1 MTGLVDSI
9 LGIIGTIIYP
19 LFGVIYSVIDL
30 VERIFRAF
38 AGTETVYVSGDQ
50 VTSGN
55 TGADTDTG
63 IVYYLLRS
71 DLVRNMFLAMLYL
84 AIILLVV
91 FTIMAVL
98 KNMYQPQP
106 KKWQDIIASA
116 IKGLG
121 LFIIVPACS
130 LLAVWVGNILLVAID
145 GATSG
150 SNSSAT
156 MSGRL
161 FIAASYTSN
170 YIRSDAE
177 GIDQQKYN
185 EVAALCDRCGIEIR
199 AFQPTDGGLDTD
211 YEYYASLVDDCFASE
226 AMSAARCNWGDV
238 NAHYAII
245 HINFLTLAAG
255 GIFMLYVLGSIS
267 FGMVKRLFMLVILFI
282 ISPVVCSMYPIDEG
296 SAYKSWFGEFKKNLL
311 SAYGAVAGM
320 NLFLTI
326 MPIVDQIQLGGANG
340 DWVGLLQLI
349 LVIAGLFVVK
359 DVISFISGLAGG
371 DNSYSGGNSLFV
383 SVRGKAKSGLGK
395 IGSGATKLRHGGSM
409 AYQASK
415 AAKASGGSG
424 TAAFFRQA
432 GSSVLSSLNSGL
444 SKTTGLDFSGIV
456 KGGAS
461 KDEISKIKDR
471 EAFNKMAQVQR
482 AWDKGD
488 TSRFSLGA
496 NGEILERRRKVDGP
510 GYENVQILSDLK
522 GESITGEDGTT
533 RYRINDSEMLKA
545 SDKLGY
551 GAGAKSS
558 VAKKYNQKSYEDLTS
573 AIEHDTGL
581 AKEIDRTGKERADA
595 STKFNNMLNQATLEV
610 DGLDVR
616 SMSTDEFNTLQS
628 RMKNNQKWS
637 GDDISYES
645 FYSKISEAAKK
656 NFGVDSLS
664 YDQMMTL
671 QKQARTVVE
680 GRQAENQAVENFQA
694 AKLELQNADKAFNDA
709 RIKAQDDQKLGTF
722 KFDKSDIQA
731 QADAT
736 AKAIKENDNVAVN
749 ELSNQTKAM
758 KDLENS
764 IKNDV
769 VKAIEKEVGNPLK
782 RLAKTMEDS
791 KKSNEGKK

>member
-1 MTGLVDSI
+1 MTGLVDGI

-30 VERIFRAF
+30 VERIFQAF

-50 VTSGN
+50 VTSDN
-55 TGADTDTG
+55 TGADADTG
-63 IVYYLLRS
+63 IVYYLLQS
-71 DLVRNMFLAMLYL
+71 DLVRNMFFAMLYL

-91 FTIMAVL
+91 FTILAVL

-170 YIRSDAE
+170 YIRSDAK
-177 GIDQQKYN
+177 GIDLQKHN
-185 EVAALCDRCGIEIR
+185 QVAALCARCGIEIR

-255 GIFMLYVLGSIS
+255 GIFMLFVLGSIS

-282 ISPVVCSMYPIDEG
+282 ISPIVCSMYPIDEG
-296 SAYKSWFGEFKKNLL
+296 NAYKTWFGEFKKNLL

-326 MPIVDQIQLGGANG
+326 MPIVDQIQLGTYGGNG

-383 SVRGKAKSGLGK
+383 SVRGKAKSGLGV
-395 IGSGATKLRHGGSM
+395 IGSGAKKLRHGGSM

-415 AAKASGGSG
+415 AAKAAGGSG
-424 TAAFFRQA
+424 KAAFFKQA

-444 SKTTGLDFSGIV
+444 SKTTGLDFSGIL
-456 KGGAS
+456 KGGAT
-461 KDEISKIKDR
+461 KDEKDR
-471 EAFNKMAQVQR
+471 LKDLAEFNRQTQIRTGRLQTDENNNVIGHKSKRATEYRAYRRSPIDKDGNARYGKKMD
-482 AWDKGD
+482 DK
-488 TSRFSLGA
+488 
-496 NGEILERRRKVDGP
+496 EYLE
-510 GYENVQILSDLK
+510 L
-522 GESITGEDGTT
+522 
-533 RYRINDSEMLKA
+533 A
-545 SDKLGY
+545 DKLGLTD
-551 GAGAKSS
+551 GAKKD
-558 VAKKYNQKSYEDLTS
+558 VAKAHGRKSYDDYLS
-573 AIEHDTGL
+573 NIDNDRGL
-581 AKEIDRTGKERADA
+581 AKAIDSGQDRYNRAADERNTLVGQLNNGMKLNINGADVNITGKLLQELRNRALNNRKYADDETSEQAIYQKKIDNLSKQGYPISSDTEKQMRVAARAEAARNSAFNNTIDR
-595 STKFNNMLNQATLEV
+595 FQANKLEV
-610 DGLDVR
+610 
-616 SMSTDEFNTLQS
+616 
-628 RMKNNQKWS
+628 
-637 GDDISYES
+637 
-645 FYSKISEAAKK
+645 
-656 NFGVDSLS
+656 
-664 YDQMMTL
+664 
-671 QKQARTVVE
+671 
-680 GRQAENQAVENFQA
+680 
-694 AKLELQNADKAFNDA
+694 QNANDA
-709 RIKAQDDQKLGTF
+709 LREAKENALENQKLGTF
-722 KFDKSDIQA
+722 TFSKDSIKELADQNAQALAQNNAVQKSDIA
-731 QADAT
+731 
-736 AKAIKENDNVAVN
+736 
-749 ELSNQTKAM
+749 SQTQVL
-758 KDLENS
+758 KDLKDS
-764 IKNDV
+764 IKGEL
-769 VKAIEKEVGNPLK
+769 VKTLQSE
-782 RLAKTMEDS
+782 S
-791 KKSNEGKK
+791 KKLIKAVESTKNKGDKK

>member
-1 MTGLVDSI
+1 MTGLVDGI

-170 YIRSDAE
+170 YIRSDAK
-177 GIDQQKYN
+177 GIDLQKHN
-185 EVAALCDRCGIEIR
+185 QVAALCDRCGIEIR

-226 AMSAARCNWGDV
+226 AMSAARCNWVDV

-255 GIFMLYVLGSIS
+255 GIFMLFVLGSIS

-296 SAYKSWFGEFKKNLL
+296 NAYKSWFGEFKKNLL

-326 MPIVDQIQLGGANG
+326 MPIVDQIQLGASGGNG

-424 TAAFFRQA
+424 TAAFFKQT

-461 KDEISKIKDR
+461 KDEIDSMKKTESFRAATRGFDPNEKDNITR
-471 EAFNKMAQVQR
+471 NKA
-482 AWDKGD
+482 
-488 TSRFSLGA
+488 L
-496 NGEILERRRKVDGP
+496 
-510 GYENVQILSDLK
+510 ENVLKSAKDLGVDDKVIDNFFK
-522 GESITGEDGTT
+522 G
-533 RYRINDSEMLKA
+533 
-545 SDKLGY
+545 
-551 GAGAKSS
+551 
-558 VAKKYNQKSYEDLTS
+558 VAKKNETYNKSDEGKANPRETDPKKIREQYETMLTS
-573 AIEHDTGL
+573 DAKQGALARASASRDEFMNIMNTSPAAIIDGMDWGDRDKKRKELGFDIMTASADL
-581 AKEIDRTGKERADA
+581 KLTPKEISDMILKGV
-595 STKFNNMLNQATLEV
+595 KFSNVSFE
-610 DGLDVR
+610 DV
-616 SMSTDEFNTLQS
+616 
-628 RMKNNQKWS
+628 K
-637 GDDISYES
+637 
-645 FYSKISEAAKK
+645 
-656 NFGVDSLS
+656 
-664 YDQMMTL
+664 
-671 QKQARTVVE
+671 
-680 GRQAENQAVENFQA
+680 
-694 AKLELQNADKAFNDA
+694 
-709 RIKAQDDQKLGTF
+709 
-722 KFDKSDIQA
+722 
-731 QADAT
+731 
-736 AKAIKENDNVAVN
+736 KENPK
-749 ELSNQTKAM
+749 LSNEDIM
-758 KDLENS
+758 
-764 IKNDV
+764 DV
-769 VKAIEKEVGNPLK
+769 VKARNNVNSMVDEANARNAAVTQAGNEVADAVKSAFANAGLAGDKAVSADEIKNAVSQAVSSNATSSKSSIDALLAEVK
-782 RLAKTMEDS
+782 KVEDAIKNDLAKSVKEGAKDTIKEI
-791 KKSNEGKK
+791 KKSKEPPKGDKK

>member
-63 IVYYLLRS
+63 IVYYLLQS
-71 DLVRNMFLAMLYL
+71 DLVRNMFFAMLYL

-145 GATSG
+145 DATSG

-170 YIRSDAE
+170 YIRSDAK
-177 GIDQQKYN
+177 GIDLQKHN
-185 EVAALCDRCGIEIR
+185 QVAALCDRCGIEIR

-238 NAHYAII
+238 NAHYAIV

-282 ISPVVCSMYPIDEG
+282 ISPIVCSMYPIDEG
-296 SAYKSWFGEFKKNLL
+296 NAYKTWFGEFKKNLL

-326 MPIVDQIQLGGANG
+326 MPIVDQIQLGTYGGNG

-371 DNSYSGGNSLFV
+371 DNSYSGGNTLFA
-383 SVRGKAKSGLGK
+383 SVRGKVKSGLGK
-395 IGSGATKLRHGGSM
+395 FSSGAKKLRHGGSM

-415 AAKASGGSG
+415 AAKAAGGSG

-432 GSSVLSSLNSGL
+432 GASVLSSLNSGL
-444 SKTTGLDFSGIV
+444 SKTTGLDFSGIL
-456 KGGAS
+456 KGGAT
-461 KDEISKIKDR
+461 KDEKDR
-471 EAFNKMAQVQR
+471 LKDLAEFNRQTQIRTGRLQTDENNNVIGHKSKRATEYRAYRRSPIDKDGNARYGKKMD
-482 AWDKGD
+482 DKEYQE
-488 TSRFSLGA
+488 LA
-496 NGEILERRRKVDGP
+496 
-510 GYENVQILSDLK
+510 
-522 GESITGEDGTT
+522 
-533 RYRINDSEMLKA
+533 
-545 SDKLGY
+545 DKLGLTD
-551 GAGAKSS
+551 GAKKD
-558 VAKKYNQKSYEDLTS
+558 VAKAHGQKSYDDYLS
-573 AIEHDTGL
+573 NIDNDRGL
-581 AKEIDRTGKERADA
+581 AKAIDSAQDRYNRAADERNTLVGQLNNGMKLNINGADVNITGKLLQELRNRALNNRKYADDETSEQAIYQKKIDNLSKQGYPISSDVEKQMRVAARAEAARNSAFNNTIDR
-595 STKFNNMLNQATLEV
+595 FQANKLEV
-610 DGLDVR
+610 
-616 SMSTDEFNTLQS
+616 
-628 RMKNNQKWS
+628 
-637 GDDISYES
+637 
-645 FYSKISEAAKK
+645 
-656 NFGVDSLS
+656 
-664 YDQMMTL
+664 
-671 QKQARTVVE
+671 
-680 GRQAENQAVENFQA
+680 
-694 AKLELQNADKAFNDA
+694 QNANDA
-709 RIKAQDDQKLGTF
+709 LREAKENALENQKLGTF
-722 KFDKSDIQA
+722 TFSKDSIKELADQNAQALAQNNAVQKSDIA
-731 QADAT
+731 
-736 AKAIKENDNVAVN
+736 
-749 ELSNQTKAM
+749 SQTQVL
-758 KDLENS
+758 KDLKDS
-764 IKNDV
+764 IKG
-769 VKAIEKEVGNPLK
+769 EVI
-782 RLAKTMEDS
+782 KTLQTES
-791 KKSNEGKK
+791 KKLIKAVESTKKKDDKK

>member
-1 MTGLVDSI
+1 MTGLVDGI

-30 VERIFRAF
+30 VERIFQAF

-50 VTSGN
+50 VTSDN
-55 TGADTDTG
+55 SGADADTG

-150 SNSSAT
+150 SSSSAT

-255 GIFMLYVLGSIS
+255 GIFMLFVLGSIS

-296 SAYKSWFGEFKKNLL
+296 NAYKSWFGEFKKNLL

-326 MPIVDQIQLGGANG
+326 MPIVDQIQLGASGGNG

-359 DVISFISGLAGG
+359 EVISFISGLAGG

-424 TAAFFRQA
+424 TAAFFKQA

-461 KDEISKIKDR
+461 KDEIDSMKKTESFRAATRGFDPNEKDDITR
-471 EAFNKMAQVQR
+471 NKA
-482 AWDKGD
+482 
-488 TSRFSLGA
+488 L
-496 NGEILERRRKVDGP
+496 
-510 GYENVQILSDLK
+510 ENVLKSAKDLGVDDKVIDNFFK
-522 GESITGEDGTT
+522 G
-533 RYRINDSEMLKA
+533 
-545 SDKLGY
+545 
-551 GAGAKSS
+551 
-558 VAKKYNQKSYEDLTS
+558 VAKKNETYNKSDEGKEKPRETDPKKIREQYETMLTS
-573 AIEHDTGL
+573 DAKQGALARASASRDEFMNIMNTSPAAIIDGMDWGDRDKKRKELGFDIMTASADL
-581 AKEIDRTGKERADA
+581 KLTPKEISDMILKGV
-595 STKFNNMLNQATLEV
+595 KFSNVSFE
-610 DGLDVR
+610 DV
-616 SMSTDEFNTLQS
+616 
-628 RMKNNQKWS
+628 K
-637 GDDISYES
+637 
-645 FYSKISEAAKK
+645 
-656 NFGVDSLS
+656 
-664 YDQMMTL
+664 
-671 QKQARTVVE
+671 
-680 GRQAENQAVENFQA
+680 
-694 AKLELQNADKAFNDA
+694 
-709 RIKAQDDQKLGTF
+709 
-722 KFDKSDIQA
+722 
-731 QADAT
+731 
-736 AKAIKENDNVAVN
+736 KENPK
-749 ELSNQTKAM
+749 LSNEDIM
-758 KDLENS
+758 
-764 IKNDV
+764 DV
-769 VKAIEKEVGNPLK
+769 VKARNNVNSMVDEANARNAAVTQAGNEVADAVKSAFANAGLAGDKAISADEIKNAVSQAVSSNATSSKSSIDALLAEVK
-782 RLAKTMEDS
+782 KVEDAIKNDLAKSVKEGAKDTIKEI
-791 KKSNEGKK
+791 KKSKEPPKGDKK

>member
-1 MTGLVDSI
+1 MTGLVDGI
-9 LGIIGTIIYP
+9 LGTIGTIIYP

-55 TGADTDTG
+55 SGADADTG

-150 SNSSAT
+150 SSSSAT

-170 YIRSDAE
+170 YIRSDAV

-185 EVAALCDRCGIEIR
+185 KVAALCARGGIEIR

-226 AMSAARCNWGDV
+226 AMSAARCNWVDV

-245 HINFLTLAAG
+245 HINFLTLA
-255 GIFMLYVLGSIS
+255 
-267 FGMVKRLFMLVILFI
+267 LFTLIVLFI
-282 ISPVVCSMYPIDEG
+282 ISPIMCSMYPIDEG
-296 SAYKSWFGEFKKNLL
+296 NAYKSWFGEFKKNLL

-326 MPIVDQIQLGGANG
+326 MPIVDQIQLGTYGSNG

-395 IGSGATKLRHGGSM
+395 FSSGAKKLRHGGSM

-415 AAKASGGSG
+415 AAKAAGGSG
-424 TAAFFRQA
+424 KAAFFKQA

-456 KGGAS
+456 KGGAT
-461 KDEISKIKDR
+461 KDEKDR
-471 EAFNKMAQVQR
+471 LKDEEAFHRQ
-482 AWDKGD
+482 
-488 TSRFSLGA
+488 TS
-496 NGEILERRRKVDGP
+496 ILRG
-510 GYENVQILSDLK
+510 
-522 GESITGEDGTT
+522 
-533 RYRINDSEMLKA
+533 KA
-545 SDKLGY
+545 SGNVDNNKYHQDKRLFHLVMFPFY
-551 GAGAKSS
+551 Y
-558 VAKKYNQKSYEDLTS
+558 VYS
-573 AIEHDTGL
+573 AI
-581 AKEIDRTGKERADA
+581 
-595 STKFNNMLNQATLEV
+595 
-610 DGLDVR
+610 
-616 SMSTDEFNTLQS
+616 
-628 RMKNNQKWS
+628 
-637 GDDISYES
+637 
-645 FYSKISEAAKK
+645 
-656 NFGVDSLS
+656 
-664 YDQMMTL
+664 
-671 QKQARTVVE
+671 
-680 GRQAENQAVENFQA
+680 
-694 AKLELQNADKAFNDA
+694 
-709 RIKAQDDQKLGTF
+709 
-722 KFDKSDIQA
+722 
-731 QADAT
+731 
-736 AKAIKENDNVAVN
+736 
-749 ELSNQTKAM
+749 
-758 KDLENS
+758 
-764 IKNDV
+764 
-769 VKAIEKEVGNPLK
+769 
-782 RLAKTMEDS
+782 RLL
-791 KKSNEGKK
+791 

>member
-1 MTGLVDSI
+1 MTGLVDGI

-30 VERIFRAF
+30 VERIFQAF
-38 AGTETVYVSGDQ
+38 AGTETVYVSGDR
-50 VTSGN
+50 VTSDN
-55 TGADTDTG
+55 TGADADTG

-71 DLVRNMFLAMLYL
+71 DLVRNMFFAMLYL

-170 YIRSDAE
+170 YIRSDAK
-177 GIDQQKYN
+177 GIDLQKHN
-185 EVAALCDRCGIEIR
+185 QVAALCDRCGIEIR

-226 AMSAARCNWGDV
+226 AMSAARCNWVDV

-255 GIFMLYVLGSIS
+255 GIFMLFVLGSIS

-282 ISPVVCSMYPIDEG
+282 ISPIVCSMYPIDEG
-296 SAYKSWFGEFKKNLL
+296 NAYKTWFGEFKKNLL

-326 MPIVDQIQLGGANG
+326 MPIVDQIQLGASGGNG

-383 SVRGKAKSGLGK
+383 SVRGKAKSGLGT
-395 IGSGATKLRHGGSM
+395 IGSGAKKLRHGGSM

-415 AAKASGGSG
+415 AAKAAGGSG
-424 TAAFFRQA
+424 KAAFFKQA

-461 KDEISKIKDR
+461 KDEIDSMKKTESFRAATRGFDPNEKDDITR
-471 EAFNKMAQVQR
+471 NKA
-482 AWDKGD
+482 
-488 TSRFSLGA
+488 L
-496 NGEILERRRKVDGP
+496 
-510 GYENVQILSDLK
+510 ENVLKSAKDLGVDDKVIDNFFK
-522 GESITGEDGTT
+522 G
-533 RYRINDSEMLKA
+533 
-545 SDKLGY
+545 
-551 GAGAKSS
+551 
-558 VAKKYNQKSYEDLTS
+558 VAKKNETYNKSDEGKANPRETDPKKIREQYETMLTS
-573 AIEHDTGL
+573 DEKQGALARASASRDEFMNIMNTSPAAIIDGMDWGDRDKKRKELGFDIMTASADL
-581 AKEIDRTGKERADA
+581 KLTPKEISDMILKGV
-595 STKFNNMLNQATLEV
+595 KFSNVSFE
-610 DGLDVR
+610 DV
-616 SMSTDEFNTLQS
+616 
-628 RMKNNQKWS
+628 K
-637 GDDISYES
+637 
-645 FYSKISEAAKK
+645 
-656 NFGVDSLS
+656 
-664 YDQMMTL
+664 
-671 QKQARTVVE
+671 
-680 GRQAENQAVENFQA
+680 
-694 AKLELQNADKAFNDA
+694 
-709 RIKAQDDQKLGTF
+709 
-722 KFDKSDIQA
+722 
-731 QADAT
+731 
-736 AKAIKENDNVAVN
+736 KENPK
-749 ELSNQTKAM
+749 LSNEDIM
-758 KDLENS
+758 
-764 IKNDV
+764 DV
-769 VKAIEKEVGNPLK
+769 VKARNNVNSMVDEANARNAAVTQAGNEVADAVKSAFANAGLAGDKAISADEIKNAVSQAVSSNATSSKSSIDALLAEVK
-782 RLAKTMEDS
+782 KVEDAIKNDLAKSVKEGAKDTIKEI
-791 KKSNEGKK
+791 KKSKEPPKGDKK

>member
-1 MTGLVDSI
+1 MTGLVDGI

-55 TGADTDTG
+55 TVADTDTG

-170 YIRSDAE
+170 YIRSDAK
-177 GIDQQKYN
+177 GIDLQKHN
-185 EVAALCDRCGIEIR
+185 QVAALCDRCGIEIR

-238 NAHYAII
+238 NAHYAIV

-255 GIFMLYVLGSIS
+255 GIFMLFVLGSIS

-282 ISPVVCSMYPIDEG
+282 ISPIVCSMYPIDEG
-296 SAYKSWFGEFKKNLL
+296 NAYKTWFGEFKKNLL

-326 MPIVDQIQLGGANG
+326 MPIVDQIQLGTYGGNG

-383 SVRGKAKSGLGK
+383 SVRGKAKSGLGV
-395 IGSGATKLRHGGSM
+395 IGSGAKKLRHGGSM

-415 AAKASGGSG
+415 AAKAAGGSG
-424 TAAFFRQA
+424 KAAFFKQA

-444 SKTTGLDFSGIV
+444 SKTTGLDFSGIL
-456 KGGAS
+456 KGGATKEEKDRL
-461 KDEISKIKDR
+461 KDE
-471 EAFNKMAQVQR
+471 EAFHRQTSILRGKATGNVNN
-482 AWDKGD
+482 DKYIE
-488 TSRFSLGA
+488 LA
-496 NGEILERRRKVDGP
+496 
-510 GYENVQILSDLK
+510 
-522 GESITGEDGTT
+522 
-533 RYRINDSEMLKA
+533 
-545 SDKLGY
+545 DKLGY
-551 GAGAKSS
+551 ADS
-558 VAKKYNQKSYEDLTS
+558 AKKTVLKSVNADLPDDKKLKTYDDLTS
-573 AIEHDTGL
+573 AIESDKVL
-581 AKEIDRTGKERADA
+581 AKDMDTSSERLIKAGTEFNAANNQLNSGTININGNNVTLSAEDAADLKSRAYGNHKYSSDETSEDTIFERLRQRAVEDIDKIKAENEAIQKRGGGLLGADGKPIRPQQLKEVPELDEA
-595 STKFNNMLNQATLEV
+595 SLRMQARDIATLNSAKNNMIEDFQAKKLEV
-610 DGLDVR
+610 
-616 SMSTDEFNTLQS
+616 ENANT
-628 RMKNNQKWS
+628 
-637 GDDISYES
+637 
-645 FYSKISEAAKK
+645 
-656 NFGVDSLS
+656 
-664 YDQMMTL
+664 
-671 QKQARTVVE
+671 
-680 GRQAENQAVENFQA
+680 
-694 AKLELQNADKAFNDA
+694 AFKDA
-709 RIKAQDDQKLGTF
+709 QIKAQDDQKTGTF

-736 AKAIKENDNVAVN
+736 AKAIKENNNVTVN
-749 ELSNQTKAM
+749 ELSNQTQVMKAVE
-758 KDLENS
+758 DS
-764 IKNDV
+764 IKNNLI
-769 VKAIEKEVGNPLK
+769 KAIEKEVGSPLK
-782 RLAKTMEDS
+782 RLAKAMEDS
-791 KKSNEGKK
+791 KKSNDGKK

>member
-1 MTGLVDSI
+1 MTGLVDGI

-30 VERIFRAF
+30 VERIFQAF

-55 TGADTDTG
+55 SGADADTG

-150 SNSSAT
+150 SSSSAT

-185 EVAALCDRCGIEIR
+185 EVAALCARCGIEIR

-245 HINFLTLAAG
+245 YINFLTLAAG
-255 GIFMLYVLGSIS
+255 GIFMLFVLGSIS

-296 SAYKSWFGEFKKNLL
+296 NAYKSWFGEFKKNLL

-326 MPIVDQIQLGGANG
+326 MPIVDQIQLGNANG

-424 TAAFFRQA
+424 TAAFFKQT

-461 KDEISKIKDR
+461 KDEIDSMKKTESFRAATRGFDPNEKDNITR
-471 EAFNKMAQVQR
+471 NKA
-482 AWDKGD
+482 
-488 TSRFSLGA
+488 L
-496 NGEILERRRKVDGP
+496 
-510 GYENVQILSDLK
+510 ENVLKSAKDLGVDDKVIDNFFK
-522 GESITGEDGTT
+522 G
-533 RYRINDSEMLKA
+533 
-545 SDKLGY
+545 
-551 GAGAKSS
+551 
-558 VAKKYNQKSYEDLTS
+558 VAKKNETYNKSDEGKANPRETDPKKIREQYETMLTS
-573 AIEHDTGL
+573 DEKQGALARASASRDEFMGLMNTADRTINGKNFEQRNQEAISKYGFDIVSIAQTLSKGQDKPLGQADVSNMILKGVKFSNASFDEVKKENPKLSNDDVMKIVEARNKVNAMSDEVNARNAAVTQAGNEVADAVKSAFANAGL
-581 AKEIDRTGKERADA
+581 AGDKAVSADEI
-595 STKFNNMLNQATLEV
+595 
-610 DGLDVR
+610 
-616 SMSTDEFNTLQS
+616 
-628 RMKNNQKWS
+628 KNAVS
-637 GDDISYES
+637 
-645 FYSKISEAAKK
+645 
-656 NFGVDSLS
+656 
-664 YDQMMTL
+664 
-671 QKQARTVVE
+671 
-680 GRQAENQAVENFQA
+680 QAVSS
-694 AKLELQNADKAFNDA
+694 NATSSKSSIDA
-709 RIKAQDDQKLGTF
+709 LLAEVKKVE
-722 KFDKSDIQA
+722 
-731 QADAT
+731 DA
-736 AKAIKENDNVAVN
+736 
-749 ELSNQTKAM
+749 
-758 KDLENS
+758 
-764 IKNDV
+764 IKND
-769 VKAIEKEVGNPLK
+769 
-782 RLAKTMEDS
+782 LAKSVKEGAKDTIKEI
-791 KKSNEGKK
+791 KKSKEPPKGDKK

>member
-1 MTGLVDSI
+1 MTGLVDGI

-30 VERIFRAF
+30 VERIFQAF

-55 TGADTDTG
+55 SGADADTG

-91 FTIMAVL
+91 FTIMAVI

-255 GIFMLYVLGSIS
+255 GIFMLFVLGSIS

-282 ISPVVCSMYPIDEG
+282 ISPIVCSMYPIDEG
-296 SAYKSWFGEFKKNLL
+296 NAYKTWFGEFKKNLL

-326 MPIVDQIQLGGANG
+326 MPIVDQIQLGTYGGNG

-383 SVRGKAKSGLGK
+383 SVRGKAKSGLGT
-395 IGSGATKLRHGGSM
+395 IGSGAKKLRHGGSM

-415 AAKASGGSG
+415 AAKAAGGSG
-424 TAAFFRQA
+424 KAAFFKQT

-456 KGGAS
+456 KGGAT
-461 KDEISKIKDR
+461 KDEKDR
-471 EAFNKMAQVQR
+471 LKDLAEFNRQTQIRTGRLQTDENGNVIGHKSARATEYKAYRRSPIDKDGNARYGKKMD
-482 AWDKGD
+482 DKEYQE
-488 TSRFSLGA
+488 LA
-496 NGEILERRRKVDGP
+496 
-510 GYENVQILSDLK
+510 
-522 GESITGEDGTT
+522 
-533 RYRINDSEMLKA
+533 
-545 SDKLGY
+545 DKLGLTD
-551 GAGAKSS
+551 GAKKD
-558 VAKKYNQKSYEDLTS
+558 VAKARGQKSYDDYLS
-573 AIEHDTGL
+573 NIDNDRGL
-581 AKEIDRTGKERADA
+581 AKAIDSAQDRYNRAADERNTLVGQLNNGMKLNINGADVNITGKLLQELRNRALNNRKYADDETSEQAIYQKKIDNLSKQGYPISSDVEKQMRVAARAEAARNSAFNNTIDR
-595 STKFNNMLNQATLEV
+595 FQANKLEV
-610 DGLDVR
+610 
-616 SMSTDEFNTLQS
+616 
-628 RMKNNQKWS
+628 
-637 GDDISYES
+637 
-645 FYSKISEAAKK
+645 
-656 NFGVDSLS
+656 
-664 YDQMMTL
+664 
-671 QKQARTVVE
+671 
-680 GRQAENQAVENFQA
+680 
-694 AKLELQNADKAFNDA
+694 QNANDA
-709 RIKAQDDQKLGTF
+709 LREAKENALENQKLGTF
-722 KFDKSDIQA
+722 TFSKDSIKELADQNAQALAQNNAVQKSDIA
-731 QADAT
+731 
-736 AKAIKENDNVAVN
+736 
-749 ELSNQTKAM
+749 SQTQVL
-758 KDLENS
+758 KDLKDS
-764 IKNDV
+764 IKG
-769 VKAIEKEVGNPLK
+769 EVI
-782 RLAKTMEDS
+782 KTLQTES
-791 KKSNEGKK
+791 KKLIKAVESTKKKDDKK

>member
-50 VTSGN
+50 VTSDN
-55 TGADTDTG
+55 SGADADTG

-71 DLVRNMFLAMLYL
+71 DLVRNMFFAMLYL

-170 YIRSDAE
+170 YIRSDAK
-177 GIDQQKYN
+177 GIDLQKHN

-282 ISPVVCSMYPIDEG
+282 ISPIVCSMYPIDEG
-296 SAYKSWFGEFKKNLL
+296 NAYKSWFGEFKKNLL

-320 NLFLTI
+320 NLFLSI
-326 MPIVDQIQLGGANG
+326 MPIIDTITLGGDWSWSGG

-359 DVISFISGLAGG
+359 DVIGFISGLAGG

-395 IGSGATKLRHGGSM
+395 ISSGAKKLRHGGSM

-432 GSSVLSSLNSGL
+432 GASVLSSLNSGL
-444 SKTTGLDFSGIV
+444 SKTTGLDFSGIL
-456 KGGAS
+456 KGGAT
-461 KDEISKIKDR
+461 KDEKDR
-471 EAFNKMAQVQR
+471 LKDLAEFNRQTQIRTGRLQTDENNNVIGHKSKRATEYRAYRRSPIDKDGNARYGKKMD
-482 AWDKGD
+482 DKEYQE
-488 TSRFSLGA
+488 LA
-496 NGEILERRRKVDGP
+496 
-510 GYENVQILSDLK
+510 
-522 GESITGEDGTT
+522 
-533 RYRINDSEMLKA
+533 
-545 SDKLGY
+545 DKLGLTD
-551 GAGAKSS
+551 GAKKD
-558 VAKKYNQKSYEDLTS
+558 VAKAHGQKSYDDYLS
-573 AIEHDTGL
+573 NIDNDRGL
-581 AKEIDRTGKERADA
+581 AKAIDSAQDRYNRAADERNTLVGQLNNGMKLNINGADVNITGKLLQELRNRALNNRKYADDETSEQAIYQKKIDNLSKQGYPISSDVEKQMRVAARAEAARNSAFNNTIDR
-595 STKFNNMLNQATLEV
+595 FQANKLEV
-610 DGLDVR
+610 
-616 SMSTDEFNTLQS
+616 
-628 RMKNNQKWS
+628 
-637 GDDISYES
+637 
-645 FYSKISEAAKK
+645 
-656 NFGVDSLS
+656 
-664 YDQMMTL
+664 
-671 QKQARTVVE
+671 
-680 GRQAENQAVENFQA
+680 
-694 AKLELQNADKAFNDA
+694 QNANDA
-709 RIKAQDDQKLGTF
+709 LREAKENALENQKLGTF
-722 KFDKSDIQA
+722 TFSKDSIKELADQNAQALAQNNAVQKSDIA
-731 QADAT
+731 
-736 AKAIKENDNVAVN
+736 
-749 ELSNQTKAM
+749 SQTQVL
-758 KDLENS
+758 KDLKDS
-764 IKNDV
+764 IKG
-769 VKAIEKEVGNPLK
+769 EVI
-782 RLAKTMEDS
+782 KTLQTES
-791 KKSNEGKK
+791 KKLIKAVESTKKKDDKK

>member
-1 MTGLVDSI
+1 MTGLVDGI

-170 YIRSDAE
+170 YIRSDAK
-177 GIDQQKYN
+177 GIDLQKHN
-185 EVAALCDRCGIEIR
+185 QVAALCDRCGIEIR

-238 NAHYAII
+238 NAHYAIV

-255 GIFMLYVLGSIS
+255 GIFMLFVLGSIS

-282 ISPVVCSMYPIDEG
+282 ISPIVCSMYPIDEG
-296 SAYKSWFGEFKKNLL
+296 NAYKTWFGEFKKNLL

-326 MPIVDQIQLGGANG
+326 MPIVDQIQLGTYGGNG

-383 SVRGKAKSGLGK
+383 SVRGKAKSGLGV
-395 IGSGATKLRHGGSM
+395 IGSGAKKLRHGGSM

-415 AAKASGGSG
+415 AAKAAGGSG
-424 TAAFFRQA
+424 KAAFFKQA

-444 SKTTGLDFSGIV
+444 SKTTGLDFSGIL
-456 KGGAS
+456 KGGATKEEKDRL
-461 KDEISKIKDR
+461 KDE
-471 EAFNKMAQVQR
+471 EAFHRQTSILRGKATGNVNN
-482 AWDKGD
+482 DKYIE
-488 TSRFSLGA
+488 LA
-496 NGEILERRRKVDGP
+496 
-510 GYENVQILSDLK
+510 
-522 GESITGEDGTT
+522 
-533 RYRINDSEMLKA
+533 
-545 SDKLGY
+545 DKLGY
-551 GAGAKSS
+551 ADS
-558 VAKKYNQKSYEDLTS
+558 AKKTVLKSVNADLPDDKKLKTYDDLTS
-573 AIEHDTGL
+573 AIESDKVL
-581 AKEIDRTGKERADA
+581 AKDMDTSSERLIKAGTEFNAANNQLNSGTININGNNVTLSAEDAADLKSRAYGNHKYSSDETSEDTIFERLRQRAVEDIDKIKAENEAIQKRGGGLLGADGKPIRPQQLKEVPELDEA
-595 STKFNNMLNQATLEV
+595 SLRMQARDIATLNSAKNNMIEDFQAKKLEV
-610 DGLDVR
+610 
-616 SMSTDEFNTLQS
+616 ENANT
-628 RMKNNQKWS
+628 
-637 GDDISYES
+637 
-645 FYSKISEAAKK
+645 
-656 NFGVDSLS
+656 
-664 YDQMMTL
+664 
-671 QKQARTVVE
+671 
-680 GRQAENQAVENFQA
+680 
-694 AKLELQNADKAFNDA
+694 AFKDA
-709 RIKAQDDQKLGTF
+709 QIKAQDDQKTGTF

-736 AKAIKENDNVAVN
+736 AKAIKENNNVTVN
-749 ELSNQTKAM
+749 ELSNQTQVMKAVE
-758 KDLENS
+758 DS
-764 IKNDV
+764 IKNNLI
-769 VKAIEKEVGNPLK
+769 KAIEKEVGSPLK
-782 RLAKTMEDS
+782 RLAKAMEDS
-791 KKSNEGKK
+791 KKSNDGKK

>member
-30 VERIFRAF
+30 VERIFQAF

-50 VTSGN
+50 VTSDN
-55 TGADTDTG
+55 TGADADTG
-63 IVYYLLRS
+63 IVYYLLQS

-177 GIDQQKYN
+177 GIDLQKHN
-185 EVAALCDRCGIEIR
+185 EVAALCARCGIEIR

-255 GIFMLYVLGSIS
+255 GIFMLFVLGSIS

-282 ISPVVCSMYPIDEG
+282 ISPIVCSMYPIDEG
-296 SAYKSWFGEFKKNLL
+296 NAYKTWFGEFKKNLL

-326 MPIVDQIQLGGANG
+326 MPIVDQIQLGASGGNG

-359 DVISFISGLAGG
+359 DVISFVSGLAGG

-383 SVRGKAKSGLGK
+383 SVRGKAKSGLGT
-395 IGSGATKLRHGGSM
+395 IGSGAKKLRHGGSM

-415 AAKASGGSG
+415 AAKAAGGSG
-424 TAAFFRQA
+424 KAAFFKQA

-456 KGGAS
+456 KGGAT
-461 KDEISKIKDR
+461 KDEKDR
-471 EAFNKMAQVQR
+471 LKDLAEFNRQTQIRTGRLQTDENGNVIGHKSARATEYKAYRRSPIDKDGNARYGKKMD
-482 AWDKGD
+482 DKEYQE
-488 TSRFSLGA
+488 LA
-496 NGEILERRRKVDGP
+496 
-510 GYENVQILSDLK
+510 
-522 GESITGEDGTT
+522 
-533 RYRINDSEMLKA
+533 
-545 SDKLGY
+545 DKLGLTD
-551 GAGAKSS
+551 GAKKD
-558 VAKKYNQKSYEDLTS
+558 VAKARGQKSYDDYLS
-573 AIEHDTGL
+573 NIDNDRGL
-581 AKEIDRTGKERADA
+581 AKAIDSAQDRYNRAADERNTLVGQLNNGMKLNINGADVNITGKLLQELRNRALNNRKYADDETSEQAIYQKKIDNLSKQGYPISSDVEKQMRVAARAEAARNSAFNNTIDR
-595 STKFNNMLNQATLEV
+595 FQANKLEV
-610 DGLDVR
+610 
-616 SMSTDEFNTLQS
+616 
-628 RMKNNQKWS
+628 
-637 GDDISYES
+637 
-645 FYSKISEAAKK
+645 
-656 NFGVDSLS
+656 
-664 YDQMMTL
+664 
-671 QKQARTVVE
+671 
-680 GRQAENQAVENFQA
+680 
-694 AKLELQNADKAFNDA
+694 QNANDA
-709 RIKAQDDQKLGTF
+709 LREAKENALESQKLGTF
-722 KFDKSDIQA
+722 TFSKDSIKELADQNAQALAQNNAVQKSDIA
-731 QADAT
+731 
-736 AKAIKENDNVAVN
+736 
-749 ELSNQTKAM
+749 SQTQVL
-758 KDLENS
+758 KDLKDS
-764 IKNDV
+764 IKG
-769 VKAIEKEVGNPLK
+769 EVI
-782 RLAKTMEDS
+782 KTLQTES
-791 KKSNEGKK
+791 KKLIKAVESTKKKDDKK

>member
-30 VERIFRAF
+30 VERIFQAF

-50 VTSGN
+50 VTSDN
-55 TGADTDTG
+55 TGADADTG
-63 IVYYLLRS
+63 IVYYLLQS
-71 DLVRNMFLAMLYL
+71 DLVRNMFFAMLYL

-91 FTIMAVL
+91 FTILAVL

-150 SNSSAT
+150 SSSSAT

-177 GIDQQKYN
+177 GIDLQKHN
-185 EVAALCDRCGIEIR
+185 QVAALCDRCGIEIR

-226 AMSAARCNWGDV
+226 AMSAARCNWVDV
-238 NAHYAII
+238 NAHYAIV

-255 GIFMLYVLGSIS
+255 GIFMLFVLGSIS

-282 ISPVVCSMYPIDEG
+282 ISPIVCSMYPIDEG
-296 SAYKSWFGEFKKNLL
+296 NAYKTWFGEFKKNLL

-326 MPIVDQIQLGGANG
+326 MPIVDQIQLGTYGGNG

-383 SVRGKAKSGLGK
+383 SVRGKAKSGLGQ
-395 IGSGATKLRHGGSM
+395 IGSGAKKLRHGGSM

-415 AAKASGGSG
+415 AAKAAGGSG
-424 TAAFFRQA
+424 KAAFFKQA

-461 KDEISKIKDR
+461 KDEIDSMKKTESFRAATRGFDPNEKDDITR
-471 EAFNKMAQVQR
+471 NKA
-482 AWDKGD
+482 
-488 TSRFSLGA
+488 L
-496 NGEILERRRKVDGP
+496 
-510 GYENVQILSDLK
+510 ENVLKSAKDLGVDDKVIDNFFK
-522 GESITGEDGTT
+522 G
-533 RYRINDSEMLKA
+533 
-545 SDKLGY
+545 
-551 GAGAKSS
+551 
-558 VAKKYNQKSYEDLTS
+558 VAKKNETYNKSDEGKEKPRETDPKKIREQYETMLTS
-573 AIEHDTGL
+573 DAKQGALARASASRDEFMNIMNTSPAAIIDGMDWGDRDKKRKELGFDIMTASADL
-581 AKEIDRTGKERADA
+581 KLTPKEISDMILKGV
-595 STKFNNMLNQATLEV
+595 KFSNVSFE
-610 DGLDVR
+610 DV
-616 SMSTDEFNTLQS
+616 
-628 RMKNNQKWS
+628 K
-637 GDDISYES
+637 
-645 FYSKISEAAKK
+645 
-656 NFGVDSLS
+656 
-664 YDQMMTL
+664 
-671 QKQARTVVE
+671 
-680 GRQAENQAVENFQA
+680 
-694 AKLELQNADKAFNDA
+694 
-709 RIKAQDDQKLGTF
+709 
-722 KFDKSDIQA
+722 
-731 QADAT
+731 
-736 AKAIKENDNVAVN
+736 KENPK
-749 ELSNQTKAM
+749 LSNEDIM
-758 KDLENS
+758 
-764 IKNDV
+764 DV
-769 VKAIEKEVGNPLK
+769 VKARNNVNSMVDEANARNAAVTQAGNEVADAVKSAFANAGLAGDKVISGDEIKNAVSQAVSSNATSSKSSIDALLAEVK
-782 RLAKTMEDS
+782 KVEDAIKNDLAKSVKEGAKDTIKEI
-791 KKSNEGKK
+791 KKSKEPPKGDKK

>member
-30 VERIFRAF
+30 VERIFQAF

-50 VTSGN
+50 VTSDN
-55 TGADTDTG
+55 TGADADTG
-63 IVYYLLRS
+63 IVYYLLQS
-71 DLVRNMFLAMLYL
+71 DLVRNMFFAMLYL

-91 FTIMAVL
+91 FTILAVL

-150 SNSSAT
+150 SSSSAT

-177 GIDQQKYN
+177 GIDLQKYN

-255 GIFMLYVLGSIS
+255 GIFMLFVLGSIS

-282 ISPVVCSMYPIDEG
+282 ISPIVCSMYPIDEG
-296 SAYKSWFGEFKKNLL
+296 NAYKTWFGEFKKNLL

-326 MPIVDQIQLGGANG
+326 MPIVDQIQLGTYGGNG

-395 IGSGATKLRHGGSM
+395 IGSGAKKLRHGGSM

-424 TAAFFRQA
+424 TAAFFKQA

-456 KGGAS
+456 KGGAT
-461 KDEISKIKDR
+461 KDEIDSMKKTESFRAATRGFDPNEKDDTTR
-471 EAFNKMAQVQR
+471 NKA
-482 AWDKGD
+482 
-488 TSRFSLGA
+488 L
-496 NGEILERRRKVDGP
+496 
-510 GYENVQILSDLK
+510 ENVLKSAKDLGVDDKVIDNFFK
-522 GESITGEDGTT
+522 G
-533 RYRINDSEMLKA
+533 
-545 SDKLGY
+545 
-551 GAGAKSS
+551 
-558 VAKKYNQKSYEDLTS
+558 VAKKNETYNKSDEGKVNPRETDPKKIREQYETMLTS
-573 AIEHDTGL
+573 DEKQGTLARASVSRDEFMNIMNTSPAAIINGMDWGDRDKKRKELGFDIMTASADLKLTPKEISDMILKGVKFSNVSFEDVKKENPKLSNEDIMNIVKARNDVNTMVDEAKARNAAVTQAGNEVADAVKSAFANAGL
-581 AKEIDRTGKERADA
+581 AGDKVI
-595 STKFNNMLNQATLEV
+595 
-610 DGLDVR
+610 
-616 SMSTDEFNTLQS
+616 
-628 RMKNNQKWS
+628 S
-637 GDDISYES
+637 GDEI
-645 FYSKISEAAKK
+645 K
-656 NFGVDSLS
+656 NAVS
-664 YDQMMTL
+664 
-671 QKQARTVVE
+671 
-680 GRQAENQAVENFQA
+680 QAVSS
-694 AKLELQNADKAFNDA
+694 NATSSKSSIDA
-709 RIKAQDDQKLGTF
+709 LLAEVKKVE
-722 KFDKSDIQA
+722 
-731 QADAT
+731 DA
-736 AKAIKENDNVAVN
+736 
-749 ELSNQTKAM
+749 
-758 KDLENS
+758 
-764 IKNDV
+764 IKND
-769 VKAIEKEVGNPLK
+769 
-782 RLAKTMEDS
+782 LAKSVKEGAKDTIKEI
-791 KKSNEGKK
+791 KKSKEPPKGDKK

>member
-1 MTGLVDSI
+1 MTGLVDGI

-150 SNSSAT
+150 SSSSAT

-170 YIRSDAE
+170 YIRSDAK
-177 GIDQQKYN
+177 GIDLQKHN
-185 EVAALCDRCGIEIR
+185 QVAALCDRCGIEIR

-226 AMSAARCNWGDV
+226 AMSAARCNWVDV
-238 NAHYAII
+238 NAHYAIV

-255 GIFMLYVLGSIS
+255 GIFMLFVLGSIS

-296 SAYKSWFGEFKKNLL
+296 NAYKSWFGEFKKNLL

-326 MPIVDQIQLGGANG
+326 MPIVDQIQLGTYGGNG

-371 DNSYSGGNSLFV
+371 DNSYSGGNSLFA

-395 IGSGATKLRHGGSM
+395 FSSGATKLRHGGSM

-415 AAKASGGSG
+415 AAKAAGGSG
-424 TAAFFRQA
+424 KAAFFKQA

-456 KGGAS
+456 KGGAT
-461 KDEISKIKDR
+461 KDEKDR
-471 EAFNKMAQVQR
+471 LKDLAEFNRQTQIRTGRLQTDENGNVIGHKSARATEYKAYRRSPIDKDGNARYGKKMD
-482 AWDKGD
+482 DKEYQE
-488 TSRFSLGA
+488 LA
-496 NGEILERRRKVDGP
+496 
-510 GYENVQILSDLK
+510 
-522 GESITGEDGTT
+522 
-533 RYRINDSEMLKA
+533 
-545 SDKLGY
+545 DKLGLTD
-551 GAGAKSS
+551 GAKKD
-558 VAKKYNQKSYEDLTS
+558 VAKARGQKSYDDYLS
-573 AIEHDTGL
+573 NIDNDRGL
-581 AKEIDRTGKERADA
+581 AKAIDSAQDRYNRAADERNTLVGQLNNGMKLNINGADVNITGKLLQELRNRALNNRKYADDETSEQAIYQKKIDNLSKQGYPISSDVEKQMRVAARAEAARNSAFNNTIDR
-595 STKFNNMLNQATLEV
+595 FQANKLEV
-610 DGLDVR
+610 
-616 SMSTDEFNTLQS
+616 
-628 RMKNNQKWS
+628 
-637 GDDISYES
+637 
-645 FYSKISEAAKK
+645 
-656 NFGVDSLS
+656 
-664 YDQMMTL
+664 
-671 QKQARTVVE
+671 
-680 GRQAENQAVENFQA
+680 
-694 AKLELQNADKAFNDA
+694 QNANDA
-709 RIKAQDDQKLGTF
+709 LREAKENALESQKLGTF
-722 KFDKSDIQA
+722 TFSKDSIKELADQNAQALAQNNAVQKSDIA
-731 QADAT
+731 
-736 AKAIKENDNVAVN
+736 
-749 ELSNQTKAM
+749 SQTQVL
-758 KDLENS
+758 KDLKDS
-764 IKNDV
+764 IKG
-769 VKAIEKEVGNPLK
+769 EVI
-782 RLAKTMEDS
+782 KTLQTES
-791 KKSNEGKK
+791 KKLIKAVESTKKKDDKK

>member
-50 VTSGN
+50 ITSGN
-55 TGADTDTG
+55 SGADGDTG
-63 IVYYLLRS
+63 IVYYLLQS
-71 DLVRNMFLAMLYL
+71 DLVRNMFFAMLYL

-150 SNSSAT
+150 SSSSAT

-177 GIDQQKYN
+177 GIDLQKHN
-185 EVAALCDRCGIEIR
+185 QVAALCDRCGIEIR

-245 HINFLTLAAG
+245 NINFLTLAAG
-255 GIFMLYVLGSIS
+255 GIFMLFVLGSIS

-282 ISPVVCSMYPIDEG
+282 ISPIVCSMYPIDEG
-296 SAYKSWFGEFKKNLL
+296 NAYKTWFGEFKKNLL

-320 NLFLTI
+320 NLFLSI
-326 MPIVDQIQLGGANG
+326 MPIIDTITLGGDWSWSGG

-359 DVISFISGLAGG
+359 DVIGFISGLAGG

-383 SVRGKAKSGLGK
+383 SVRGKAKSGLGQ
-395 IGSGATKLRHGGSM
+395 IGSGAKKLRHGGSM

-424 TAAFFRQA
+424 KAAFFKQA

-461 KDEISKIKDR
+461 KDEIDSMKKTESFRAATRGFDPNEKDDITR
-471 EAFNKMAQVQR
+471 NKA
-482 AWDKGD
+482 
-488 TSRFSLGA
+488 L
-496 NGEILERRRKVDGP
+496 
-510 GYENVQILSDLK
+510 ENVLKSAKDLGVDDKVIDNFFK
-522 GESITGEDGTT
+522 G
-533 RYRINDSEMLKA
+533 
-545 SDKLGY
+545 
-551 GAGAKSS
+551 
-558 VAKKYNQKSYEDLTS
+558 VAKKNETYNKSDEGKEKPRETDPKKIREQYETMLTS
-573 AIEHDTGL
+573 DAKQGALARASASRDEFMNIMNTSPAAIIDGMDWGDRDKKRKELGFDIMTASADL
-581 AKEIDRTGKERADA
+581 KLTPKEISDMILKGV
-595 STKFNNMLNQATLEV
+595 KFSNVSFE
-610 DGLDVR
+610 DV
-616 SMSTDEFNTLQS
+616 
-628 RMKNNQKWS
+628 K
-637 GDDISYES
+637 
-645 FYSKISEAAKK
+645 
-656 NFGVDSLS
+656 
-664 YDQMMTL
+664 
-671 QKQARTVVE
+671 
-680 GRQAENQAVENFQA
+680 
-694 AKLELQNADKAFNDA
+694 
-709 RIKAQDDQKLGTF
+709 
-722 KFDKSDIQA
+722 
-731 QADAT
+731 
-736 AKAIKENDNVAVN
+736 KENPK
-749 ELSNQTKAM
+749 LSNEDIM
-758 KDLENS
+758 
-764 IKNDV
+764 DV
-769 VKAIEKEVGNPLK
+769 VKARNNVNSMVDEANARNAAVTQAGNEVADAVKSAFANAGLAGDKAISADEIKNAVSQAVSSNATSSKSSIDALLAEVK
-782 RLAKTMEDS
+782 KVEDAIKNDLAKSVKEGAKDTIKEI
-791 KKSNEGKK
+791 KKSKEPPKGDKK

>member
-170 YIRSDAE
+170 YIRSDAK
-177 GIDQQKYN
+177 GIDLQKHN
-185 EVAALCDRCGIEIR
+185 QVAALCARCGIEIR

-255 GIFMLYVLGSIS
+255 GIFMLFVLGSIS

-282 ISPVVCSMYPIDEG
+282 ISPIVCSMYPIDEG
-296 SAYKSWFGEFKKNLL
+296 NAYKTWFGEFKKNLL

-383 SVRGKAKSGLGK
+383 SVRGKAKSGLGV
-395 IGSGATKLRHGGSM
+395 IGSGAKKLRHGGSM

-415 AAKASGGSG
+415 AAKAAGGSG
-424 TAAFFRQA
+424 KAAFFKQA

-444 SKTTGLDFSGIV
+444 SKTTGLDFSGIL
-456 KGGAS
+456 KGGAT
-461 KDEISKIKDR
+461 KDEKDR
-471 EAFNKMAQVQR
+471 LKDLAEFNRQTQIRTGRLQTDENNNVIGHKSKRATEYRAYRRSPIDKDGNARYGKKMD
-482 AWDKGD
+482 DKEYQE
-488 TSRFSLGA
+488 LA
-496 NGEILERRRKVDGP
+496 
-510 GYENVQILSDLK
+510 
-522 GESITGEDGTT
+522 
-533 RYRINDSEMLKA
+533 
-545 SDKLGY
+545 DKLGLTD
-551 GAGAKSS
+551 GAKKD
-558 VAKKYNQKSYEDLTS
+558 VAKAHGQKSYDDYLS
-573 AIEHDTGL
+573 NIDNDRGL
-581 AKEIDRTGKERADA
+581 AKAIDSGQDRYNRAADERNTLVGQLNNGMKLNINGADVNITGKLLQELRNRALNNRKYADDETSEQAIYQKKIDNLSKQGYPISSDTEKQMRVAARAEAARNSAFNNIIDR
-595 STKFNNMLNQATLEV
+595 FQANKLEV
-610 DGLDVR
+610 
-616 SMSTDEFNTLQS
+616 
-628 RMKNNQKWS
+628 
-637 GDDISYES
+637 
-645 FYSKISEAAKK
+645 
-656 NFGVDSLS
+656 
-664 YDQMMTL
+664 
-671 QKQARTVVE
+671 
-680 GRQAENQAVENFQA
+680 
-694 AKLELQNADKAFNDA
+694 QNANDA
-709 RIKAQDDQKLGTF
+709 LREAKENALENQKLGTF
-722 KFDKSDIQA
+722 TFSKDSIKELADQNAQALAQNNAVQKSDIASQTQA
-731 QADAT
+731 
-736 AKAIKENDNVAVN
+736 
-749 ELSNQTKAM
+749 L
-758 KDLENS
+758 KDLKDS
-764 IKNDV
+764 IKGEV
-769 VKAIEKEVGNPLK
+769 VQTLK
-782 RLAKTMEDS
+782 SES
-791 KKSNEGKK
+791 KKLIKAVESTKKKDDKK

>member
-1 MTGLVDSI
+1 MTGLVDGI

-150 SNSSAT
+150 SSTSAT

-170 YIRSDAE
+170 YIRSDAK
-177 GIDQQKYN
+177 GIDLQKHN
-185 EVAALCDRCGIEIR
+185 QVAALCDRCGIEIR

-226 AMSAARCNWGDV
+226 AMSAARCNWVDV

-255 GIFMLYVLGSIS
+255 GIFMLFVLGSIS

-296 SAYKSWFGEFKKNLL
+296 NAYKSWFGEFKKNLL

-326 MPIVDQIQLGGANG
+326 MPIVDQIQLGASGGNG

-395 IGSGATKLRHGGSM
+395 FSSGAKKLRHGGSM

-415 AAKASGGSG
+415 AAKAAGGSG
-424 TAAFFRQA
+424 KAAFFKQA

-456 KGGAS
+456 KGGAT
-461 KDEISKIKDR
+461 KDEKDR
-471 EAFNKMAQVQR
+471 LKDLAEFNRQTQIRTGRLQTDENGNVIGHKSARATEYKAYRRSPIDKDGNARYGKKMD
-482 AWDKGD
+482 DKEYQE
-488 TSRFSLGA
+488 LA
-496 NGEILERRRKVDGP
+496 
-510 GYENVQILSDLK
+510 
-522 GESITGEDGTT
+522 
-533 RYRINDSEMLKA
+533 
-545 SDKLGY
+545 DKLGLTD
-551 GAGAKSS
+551 GAKKD
-558 VAKKYNQKSYEDLTS
+558 VAKARGQKSYDDYLS
-573 AIEHDTGL
+573 NIDNDRGL
-581 AKEIDRTGKERADA
+581 AKAIDSAQDRYNRAADERNTLVGQLNNGMKLNINGADVNITGKLLQELRNRALNNRKYADDETSEQAIYQKKIDNLSKQGYPISSDVEKQMRVAARAEAARNSAFNNTIDR
-595 STKFNNMLNQATLEV
+595 FQANKLEV
-610 DGLDVR
+610 
-616 SMSTDEFNTLQS
+616 
-628 RMKNNQKWS
+628 
-637 GDDISYES
+637 
-645 FYSKISEAAKK
+645 
-656 NFGVDSLS
+656 
-664 YDQMMTL
+664 
-671 QKQARTVVE
+671 
-680 GRQAENQAVENFQA
+680 
-694 AKLELQNADKAFNDA
+694 QNANDA
-709 RIKAQDDQKLGTF
+709 LREAKENALESQKLGTF
-722 KFDKSDIQA
+722 TFSKDSIKELADQNAQALAQNNAVQKSDIA
-731 QADAT
+731 
-736 AKAIKENDNVAVN
+736 
-749 ELSNQTKAM
+749 SQTQVL
-758 KDLENS
+758 KDLKDS
-764 IKNDV
+764 IKG
-769 VKAIEKEVGNPLK
+769 EVI
-782 RLAKTMEDS
+782 KTLQTES
-791 KKSNEGKK
+791 KKLIKAVESTKKKDDKK

>member
-55 TGADTDTG
+55 TGADADTG

-71 DLVRNMFLAMLYL
+71 DLVRNMFFAMLYL

-185 EVAALCDRCGIEIR
+185 EVAALCARCGIEIR

-296 SAYKSWFGEFKKNLL
+296 NAYKSWFGEFKKNLL

-326 MPIVDQIQLGGANG
+326 MPIVDQIQLGGGNG

-371 DNSYSGGNSLFV
+371 DNSYSGGNTLFA
-383 SVRGKAKSGLGK
+383 SVRGKVKSGLGK
-395 IGSGATKLRHGGSM
+395 FSSGAKKLRHGGSM

-415 AAKASGGSG
+415 AAKAAGGSG

-432 GSSVLSSLNSGL
+432 GASVLSSLNSGL

-471 EAFNKMAQVQR
+471 ETFNKMAQVQR

-656 NFGVDSLS
+656 NFGVDTLS
-664 YDQMMTL
+664 YDQMKTL

-709 RIKAQDDQKLGTF
+709 RIKAQDEQKLGTF

-736 AKAIKENDNVAVN
+736 ARAIKENDNVTVN
-749 ELSNQTKAM
+749 ELSNQTQVMKAVE
-758 KDLENS
+758 DS
-764 IKNDV
+764 IKNNL
-769 VKAIEKEVGNPLK
+769 VKAIEKEVGGPLK
-782 RLAKTMEDS
+782 RLAKAMEDS
-791 KKSNEGKK
+791 KKSNDGKK

>member
-170 YIRSDAE
+170 YIRSDAV
-177 GIDQQKYN
+177 GIDLQKHN

-255 GIFMLYVLGSIS
+255 GIFMLFVLGSIS

-282 ISPVVCSMYPIDEG
+282 ISPIVCSMYPIDEG
-296 SAYKSWFGEFKKNLL
+296 NAYKTWFGEFKKNLL

-326 MPIVDQIQLGGANG
+326 MPIVDQIQLGTGGGNG

-359 DVISFISGLAGG
+359 DVIGFISGLAGG

-383 SVRGKAKSGLGK
+383 SVRGKAKSGLGT
-395 IGSGATKLRHGGSM
+395 IGSGAKKLRHGGSM

-415 AAKASGGSG
+415 AAKAAGGSG
-424 TAAFFRQA
+424 KAAFFKQA

-461 KDEISKIKDR
+461 KDEIDSMKKTESFRAATRGFDPNEKDDITR
-471 EAFNKMAQVQR
+471 NKA
-482 AWDKGD
+482 
-488 TSRFSLGA
+488 L
-496 NGEILERRRKVDGP
+496 
-510 GYENVQILSDLK
+510 ENVLKSAKDLGVDDKVIDNFFK
-522 GESITGEDGTT
+522 G
-533 RYRINDSEMLKA
+533 
-545 SDKLGY
+545 
-551 GAGAKSS
+551 
-558 VAKKYNQKSYEDLTS
+558 VAKKNETYNKSDEGKEKPRETDPKKIREQYETMLTS
-573 AIEHDTGL
+573 DAKQGALARASASRDEFMNIMNTSPAAIIDGMDWGDRDKKRKELGFDIMTASADL
-581 AKEIDRTGKERADA
+581 KLTPKEISDMILKGV
-595 STKFNNMLNQATLEV
+595 KFSNVSFE
-610 DGLDVR
+610 DV
-616 SMSTDEFNTLQS
+616 
-628 RMKNNQKWS
+628 K
-637 GDDISYES
+637 
-645 FYSKISEAAKK
+645 
-656 NFGVDSLS
+656 
-664 YDQMMTL
+664 
-671 QKQARTVVE
+671 
-680 GRQAENQAVENFQA
+680 
-694 AKLELQNADKAFNDA
+694 
-709 RIKAQDDQKLGTF
+709 
-722 KFDKSDIQA
+722 
-731 QADAT
+731 
-736 AKAIKENDNVAVN
+736 KENPK
-749 ELSNQTKAM
+749 LSNEDIM
-758 KDLENS
+758 
-764 IKNDV
+764 DV
-769 VKAIEKEVGNPLK
+769 VKARNNVNSMVDEANARNAAVTQAGNEVADAVKSAFANAGLAGDKVISGDEIKNAVSQAVSSNATSSKSSIDALLAEVK
-782 RLAKTMEDS
+782 KVEDAIKNDLAKSVKEGAKDTIKEI
-791 KKSNEGKK
+791 KKSKEPPKGDKK

>member
-30 VERIFRAF
+30 VERIFQAF

-50 VTSGN
+50 ITSGN
-55 TGADTDTG
+55 SGADGDTG
-63 IVYYLLRS
+63 IVYYLLQS
-71 DLVRNMFLAMLYL
+71 DLVRNMFFAMLYL

-91 FTIMAVL
+91 FTILAVL

-150 SNSSAT
+150 SSTSAT

-177 GIDQQKYN
+177 GIDLQKHN
-185 EVAALCDRCGIEIR
+185 EVAALCARCGIEIR

-255 GIFMLYVLGSIS
+255 GIFMLFVLGSIS

-282 ISPVVCSMYPIDEG
+282 ISPIVCSMYPIDEG
-296 SAYKSWFGEFKKNLL
+296 NAYKTWFGEFKKNLL

-326 MPIVDQIQLGGANG
+326 MPIVDQIQLGTYGGNG

-359 DVISFISGLAGG
+359 DVIGFISGLAGG

-383 SVRGKAKSGLGK
+383 SVRGKAKSGLGT
-395 IGSGATKLRHGGSM
+395 IGSGAKKLRHGGSM

-424 TAAFFRQA
+424 TAAFFKQT

-461 KDEISKIKDR
+461 KDEIDSMKKTESFRSATRGFDPNEKDDTTR
-471 EAFNKMAQVQR
+471 NKA
-482 AWDKGD
+482 
-488 TSRFSLGA
+488 L
-496 NGEILERRRKVDGP
+496 
-510 GYENVQILSDLK
+510 ENVLKSAKDLGVDDKVIDNFFK
-522 GESITGEDGTT
+522 G
-533 RYRINDSEMLKA
+533 
-545 SDKLGY
+545 
-551 GAGAKSS
+551 
-558 VAKKYNQKSYEDLTS
+558 VAKKNDTYNKSDEGKVNPRETDPKKIREQYETMLTS
-573 AIEHDTGL
+573 DEKQGALARASASRDEFMNIMNTSPAAIINGMDWGDRDKKRKELGFDIMTASADLKLTPKEISDMILKGVKFSNVSFEDVKKENPKLSNEDIMNIVKARNDVNTMVDEAKARNAAVTQAGNEVADAVKSAFANAGL
-581 AKEIDRTGKERADA
+581 AGDKVI
-595 STKFNNMLNQATLEV
+595 
-610 DGLDVR
+610 
-616 SMSTDEFNTLQS
+616 
-628 RMKNNQKWS
+628 S
-637 GDDISYES
+637 GDEI
-645 FYSKISEAAKK
+645 K
-656 NFGVDSLS
+656 NAVS
-664 YDQMMTL
+664 
-671 QKQARTVVE
+671 
-680 GRQAENQAVENFQA
+680 QAVSS
-694 AKLELQNADKAFNDA
+694 NATSSKSSIDA
-709 RIKAQDDQKLGTF
+709 LLAEVKKVE
-722 KFDKSDIQA
+722 
-731 QADAT
+731 DA
-736 AKAIKENDNVAVN
+736 
-749 ELSNQTKAM
+749 
-758 KDLENS
+758 
-764 IKNDV
+764 IKND
-769 VKAIEKEVGNPLK
+769 
-782 RLAKTMEDS
+782 LAKSVKEGAKDTIKEI
-791 KKSNEGKK
+791 KKSKEPPKGDKK

>member
-1 MTGLVDSI
+1 MTGLVDGI

-30 VERIFRAF
+30 VERIFQAF

-55 TGADTDTG
+55 SGADADTG

-150 SNSSAT
+150 SSSSAT

-185 EVAALCDRCGIEIR
+185 EVAALCARCGIEIR

-238 NAHYAII
+238 NTHYAII

-255 GIFMLYVLGSIS
+255 GIFMLFVLGSIS

-296 SAYKSWFGEFKKNLL
+296 NAYKSWFGEFKKNLL

-326 MPIVDQIQLGGANG
+326 MPIVDQIQLGASGGNG

-424 TAAFFRQA
+424 TAAFFKQT

-461 KDEISKIKDR
+461 KDEIDSMKKTESFKAATRGFDPNEKDDITR
-471 EAFNKMAQVQR
+471 NKA
-482 AWDKGD
+482 
-488 TSRFSLGA
+488 L
-496 NGEILERRRKVDGP
+496 
-510 GYENVQILSDLK
+510 ENVLKSAKDLGVDDKVIDNFFK
-522 GESITGEDGTT
+522 G
-533 RYRINDSEMLKA
+533 
-545 SDKLGY
+545 
-551 GAGAKSS
+551 
-558 VAKKYNQKSYEDLTS
+558 VAKKNETYNKSDEGKANPRETDPKKIREQYETMLTS
-573 AIEHDTGL
+573 DAKQGALARASASRDEFMGLMNTADRTINGKNFEQRNQEAISKYGFDIVSIAQTLSKGQDKPLGQADVSNMILKGVKFSNASFDEVKKENPKLSNDDVMKIVEARNKVNAMSDEVNARNAAVTQAGNEVADAVKSAFANAGL
-581 AKEIDRTGKERADA
+581 AGDKAISADEI
-595 STKFNNMLNQATLEV
+595 
-610 DGLDVR
+610 
-616 SMSTDEFNTLQS
+616 
-628 RMKNNQKWS
+628 KNAVS
-637 GDDISYES
+637 
-645 FYSKISEAAKK
+645 
-656 NFGVDSLS
+656 
-664 YDQMMTL
+664 
-671 QKQARTVVE
+671 
-680 GRQAENQAVENFQA
+680 QAVSS
-694 AKLELQNADKAFNDA
+694 NATSSKSSIDA
-709 RIKAQDDQKLGTF
+709 LLAEIKKVE
-722 KFDKSDIQA
+722 
-731 QADAT
+731 DA
-736 AKAIKENDNVAVN
+736 
-749 ELSNQTKAM
+749 
-758 KDLENS
+758 
-764 IKNDV
+764 IKND
-769 VKAIEKEVGNPLK
+769 
-782 RLAKTMEDS
+782 LAKSVKEGAKDTIKEI
-791 KKSNEGKK
+791 KKSKEPPKGDKK

>member
-30 VERIFRAF
+30 VERIFQAF

-50 VTSGN
+50 VTSDN
-55 TGADTDTG
+55 TGADADTG
-63 IVYYLLRS
+63 IVYYLLQS
-71 DLVRNMFLAMLYL
+71 DLVRNMFFAMLYL

-91 FTIMAVL
+91 FTILAVL

-150 SNSSAT
+150 SSSSAT

-177 GIDQQKYN
+177 GIDLQKYN

-255 GIFMLYVLGSIS
+255 GIFMLFVLGSIS

-282 ISPVVCSMYPIDEG
+282 ISPIVCSMYPIDEG
-296 SAYKSWFGEFKKNLL
+296 NAYKTWFGEFKKNLL

-326 MPIVDQIQLGGANG
+326 MPIVDQIQLGTYGGNG

-383 SVRGKAKSGLGK
+383 SVRGKAKSGLGQ
-395 IGSGATKLRHGGSM
+395 IGSGAKKLRHGGSM

-415 AAKASGGSG
+415 AAKAAGGSG
-424 TAAFFRQA
+424 KAAFFKQA

-444 SKTTGLDFSGIV
+444 SKTTGLDFSGIL
-456 KGGAS
+456 KGGAT
-461 KDEISKIKDR
+461 KDEKDR
-471 EAFNKMAQVQR
+471 LKDLAEFNRQTQIRTGRLQTDENNNVIGHKSKRATEYRAYRRSPIDKDGNARYGKKMD
-482 AWDKGD
+482 DK
-488 TSRFSLGA
+488 
-496 NGEILERRRKVDGP
+496 EYLE
-510 GYENVQILSDLK
+510 L
-522 GESITGEDGTT
+522 
-533 RYRINDSEMLKA
+533 A
-545 SDKLGY
+545 DKLGLTD
-551 GAGAKSS
+551 GAKKD
-558 VAKKYNQKSYEDLTS
+558 VAKAHGRKSYDDYLS
-573 AIEHDTGL
+573 NIDNDRGL
-581 AKEIDRTGKERADA
+581 AKAIDSGQDRYNRAADERNTLVGQLNNGMKLNINGADVNITGKLLQELRNRALNNRKYADDETSEQAIYQKKIDNLSKQGYPISSDTEKQMRVAARAEAARNSAFNNTIDR
-595 STKFNNMLNQATLEV
+595 FQANKLEV
-610 DGLDVR
+610 
-616 SMSTDEFNTLQS
+616 
-628 RMKNNQKWS
+628 
-637 GDDISYES
+637 
-645 FYSKISEAAKK
+645 
-656 NFGVDSLS
+656 
-664 YDQMMTL
+664 
-671 QKQARTVVE
+671 
-680 GRQAENQAVENFQA
+680 
-694 AKLELQNADKAFNDA
+694 QNANDA
-709 RIKAQDDQKLGTF
+709 LREAKENALENQKLGTF
-722 KFDKSDIQA
+722 TFSKDSIKELADQNAQALAQNNAVQKSDIA
-731 QADAT
+731 
-736 AKAIKENDNVAVN
+736 
-749 ELSNQTKAM
+749 SQTQVL
-758 KDLENS
+758 KDLKDS
-764 IKNDV
+764 IKGEL
-769 VKAIEKEVGNPLK
+769 VKTLQSE
-782 RLAKTMEDS
+782 S
-791 KKSNEGKK
+791 KKLIKAVESTKNKGDKK

>member
-1 MTGLVDSI
+1 MTGLVDGI

-150 SNSSAT
+150 SSSSAT

-170 YIRSDAE
+170 YIRSDAK
-177 GIDQQKYN
+177 GIDLQKHN
-185 EVAALCDRCGIEIR
+185 QVAALCDRCGIEIR

-226 AMSAARCNWGDV
+226 AMSAARCNWVDV
-238 NAHYAII
+238 NAHYAIV

-255 GIFMLYVLGSIS
+255 GIFMLFVLGSIS

-296 SAYKSWFGEFKKNLL
+296 NAYKSWFGEFKKNLL

-326 MPIVDQIQLGGANG
+326 MPIVDQIQLGTYGGNG

-383 SVRGKAKSGLGK
+383 SVRGKAKSGLGT
-395 IGSGATKLRHGGSM
+395 IGSGAKKLRHGGSM

-415 AAKASGGSG
+415 AAKAAGGSG
-424 TAAFFRQA
+424 KAAFFKQA

-456 KGGAS
+456 KGGAT
-461 KDEISKIKDR
+461 KDEKDR
-471 EAFNKMAQVQR
+471 LKDLAEFNRQTQIRTGRLQTDENGNVIGHKSARATEYKAYRRSPIDKDGNARYGKKMD
-482 AWDKGD
+482 DKEYQE
-488 TSRFSLGA
+488 LA
-496 NGEILERRRKVDGP
+496 
-510 GYENVQILSDLK
+510 
-522 GESITGEDGTT
+522 
-533 RYRINDSEMLKA
+533 
-545 SDKLGY
+545 DKLGLTD
-551 GAGAKSS
+551 GAKKD
-558 VAKKYNQKSYEDLTS
+558 VAKARGQKSYDDYLS
-573 AIEHDTGL
+573 NIDNDRGL
-581 AKEIDRTGKERADA
+581 AKAIDSAQDRYNRAADERNTLVGQLNNGMKLNINGADVNITGKLLQELRNRALNNRKYADDETSEQAIYQKKIDNLSKQGYPISSDVEKQMRVAARAEAARNSAFNNTIDR
-595 STKFNNMLNQATLEV
+595 FQANKLEV
-610 DGLDVR
+610 
-616 SMSTDEFNTLQS
+616 
-628 RMKNNQKWS
+628 
-637 GDDISYES
+637 
-645 FYSKISEAAKK
+645 
-656 NFGVDSLS
+656 
-664 YDQMMTL
+664 
-671 QKQARTVVE
+671 
-680 GRQAENQAVENFQA
+680 
-694 AKLELQNADKAFNDA
+694 QNANDA
-709 RIKAQDDQKLGTF
+709 LREAKENALESQKLGTF
-722 KFDKSDIQA
+722 TFSKDSIKELADQNAQALAQNNAVQKSDIA
-731 QADAT
+731 
-736 AKAIKENDNVAVN
+736 
-749 ELSNQTKAM
+749 SQTQVL
-758 KDLENS
+758 KDLKDS
-764 IKNDV
+764 IKG
-769 VKAIEKEVGNPLK
+769 EVI
-782 RLAKTMEDS
+782 KTLQTES
-791 KKSNEGKK
+791 KKLIKAVESTKKKDDKK

>member
-30 VERIFRAF
+30 VERIFQAF

-50 VTSGN
+50 VTSDN
-55 TGADTDTG
+55 TGADADTG
-63 IVYYLLRS
+63 IVYYLLQS

-170 YIRSDAE
+170 YIRSDAK
-177 GIDQQKYN
+177 GIDLQKHN

-296 SAYKSWFGEFKKNLL
+296 NAYKSWFGEFKKNLL

-320 NLFLTI
+320 NLFLSI
-326 MPIVDQIQLGGANG
+326 MPIIDTITLGGDWSWSGG

-371 DNSYSGGNSLFV
+371 DNSYSGGNTLFA

-395 IGSGATKLRHGGSM
+395 IGSGAKKLRHGGSM

-415 AAKASGGSG
+415 AAKAAGGSG

-432 GSSVLSSLNSGL
+432 GASVLSSLNSGL

-456 KGGAS
+456 KGGAT
-461 KDEISKIKDR
+461 KEEKDR
-471 EAFNKMAQVQR
+471 LKDLAEFNRQTQIRTGRLQTDENNNVIGHKSARATEYKAYRRSPIDKDGNARYGKKMD
-482 AWDKGD
+482 DKEYQE
-488 TSRFSLGA
+488 LA
-496 NGEILERRRKVDGP
+496 
-510 GYENVQILSDLK
+510 
-522 GESITGEDGTT
+522 
-533 RYRINDSEMLKA
+533 
-545 SDKLGY
+545 DKLGLTD
-551 GAGAKSS
+551 GAKKD
-558 VAKKYNQKSYEDLTS
+558 VAKARGQKSYDDYLS
-573 AIEHDTGL
+573 NIDNDRGL
-581 AKEIDRTGKERADA
+581 AKAIDSAQDRYNRAADERNTLVGQLNNGMKLNINGADVNITGKLLQELRNRALNNRKYADDETSEQAIYQKKIDNLSKQGYPISSDVEKQMRVAARAEAARNSAFNNTIDR
-595 STKFNNMLNQATLEV
+595 FQANKLEV
-610 DGLDVR
+610 
-616 SMSTDEFNTLQS
+616 
-628 RMKNNQKWS
+628 
-637 GDDISYES
+637 
-645 FYSKISEAAKK
+645 
-656 NFGVDSLS
+656 
-664 YDQMMTL
+664 
-671 QKQARTVVE
+671 
-680 GRQAENQAVENFQA
+680 
-694 AKLELQNADKAFNDA
+694 QNANDA
-709 RIKAQDDQKLGTF
+709 LREAKENALENQKLGTF
-722 KFDKSDIQA
+722 TFSKDSIKELADQNAQALAQNNAVQKSDIA
-731 QADAT
+731 
-736 AKAIKENDNVAVN
+736 
-749 ELSNQTKAM
+749 SQTQVL
-758 KDLENS
+758 KDLKDS
-764 IKNDV
+764 IKG
-769 VKAIEKEVGNPLK
+769 EVI
-782 RLAKTMEDS
+782 KTLQTES
-791 KKSNEGKK
+791 KKLIKAVESTKKKDDKK

>member
-30 VERIFRAF
+30 VERIFQAF

-50 VTSGN
+50 VTSDN
-55 TGADTDTG
+55 TGADADTG
-63 IVYYLLRS
+63 IVYYLLQS
-71 DLVRNMFLAMLYL
+71 DLVRNMFFAMLYL

-91 FTIMAVL
+91 FTILAVL

-150 SNSSAT
+150 SSTSAT

-177 GIDQQKYN
+177 GIDLQKHN
-185 EVAALCDRCGIEIR
+185 EVAALCARCGIEIR

-255 GIFMLYVLGSIS
+255 GIFMLFVLGSIS

-282 ISPVVCSMYPIDEG
+282 ISPIVCSMYPIDEG
-296 SAYKSWFGEFKKNLL
+296 NAYKTWFGEFKKNLL

-326 MPIVDQIQLGGANG
+326 MPIVDQIQLGTYGGNG

-359 DVISFISGLAGG
+359 DVISFVSGLAGG

-395 IGSGATKLRHGGSM
+395 IGSGAKKLRHGGSM

-415 AAKASGGSG
+415 AAKAAGGSG
-424 TAAFFRQA
+424 KAAFFKQA

-444 SKTTGLDFSGIV
+444 SKTTGLDFSGIL
-456 KGGAS
+456 KGGAT
-461 KDEISKIKDR
+461 KDEKDR
-471 EAFNKMAQVQR
+471 LKDLAEFNRQTQIRTGRLQTDENNNVIGHKSARATEYKAYRRSPIDKDGNARYGKKMD
-482 AWDKGD
+482 DKEYQE
-488 TSRFSLGA
+488 LA
-496 NGEILERRRKVDGP
+496 
-510 GYENVQILSDLK
+510 
-522 GESITGEDGTT
+522 
-533 RYRINDSEMLKA
+533 
-545 SDKLGY
+545 DKLGLTD
-551 GAGAKSS
+551 GAKKD
-558 VAKKYNQKSYEDLTS
+558 VAKAHGQKSYDDYLS
-573 AIEHDTGL
+573 NIDNDRGL
-581 AKEIDRTGKERADA
+581 AKAIDSAQDRYNRAADERNTLVGQLNNGMKLNINGADVNITGKLLQELRNRALNNRKYADDETSEQAIYQKKIDNLSKQGYPISSDVEKQMRVAARAEAARNSAFNNTIDR
-595 STKFNNMLNQATLEV
+595 FQANKLEV
-610 DGLDVR
+610 
-616 SMSTDEFNTLQS
+616 
-628 RMKNNQKWS
+628 
-637 GDDISYES
+637 
-645 FYSKISEAAKK
+645 
-656 NFGVDSLS
+656 
-664 YDQMMTL
+664 
-671 QKQARTVVE
+671 
-680 GRQAENQAVENFQA
+680 
-694 AKLELQNADKAFNDA
+694 QNANDA
-709 RIKAQDDQKLGTF
+709 LREAKENALENQKLGTF
-722 KFDKSDIQA
+722 TFSKDSIKELADQNAQALAQNNAVQKSDIA
-731 QADAT
+731 
-736 AKAIKENDNVAVN
+736 
-749 ELSNQTKAM
+749 SQTQVL
-758 KDLENS
+758 KDLKDS
-764 IKNDV
+764 IKG
-769 VKAIEKEVGNPLK
+769 EVI
-782 RLAKTMEDS
+782 KTLQTES
-791 KKSNEGKK
+791 KKLIKAVESTKKKDDKK

>member
-1 MTGLVDSI
+1 MTGLVDGI

-30 VERIFRAF
+30 VERIFQAF

-50 VTSGN
+50 VTSDN
-55 TGADTDTG
+55 TGADADTG

-150 SNSSAT
+150 SSSSAT

-255 GIFMLYVLGSIS
+255 GIFMLFVLGSIS

-282 ISPVVCSMYPIDEG
+282 ISPIVCSMYPIDEG
-296 SAYKSWFGEFKKNLL
+296 NAYKTWFGEFKKNLL

-326 MPIVDQIQLGGANG
+326 MPIVDQIQLGTYGGNG

-383 SVRGKAKSGLGK
+383 SVRGKAKSGLGT
-395 IGSGATKLRHGGSM
+395 IGSGAKKLRHGGSM

-424 TAAFFRQA
+424 TAAFFKQT

-456 KGGAS
+456 KGGAT
-461 KDEISKIKDR
+461 KDEKDR
-471 EAFNKMAQVQR
+471 LKDLAEFNRQTQIRTGRLQTDENNNVIGHKSARATEYKAYRRSPIDKDGNARYGKKMD
-482 AWDKGD
+482 DKEYQE
-488 TSRFSLGA
+488 LA
-496 NGEILERRRKVDGP
+496 
-510 GYENVQILSDLK
+510 
-522 GESITGEDGTT
+522 
-533 RYRINDSEMLKA
+533 
-545 SDKLGY
+545 DKLGLTD
-551 GAGAKSS
+551 GAKKD
-558 VAKKYNQKSYEDLTS
+558 VAKARGQKSYDDYLS
-573 AIEHDTGL
+573 NIDNDRGL
-581 AKEIDRTGKERADA
+581 AKAIDSAQDRYNRAADERNTLVGQLNNGMKLNINGADVNITGKLLQELRNRALNNRKYADDETSEQAIYQKKIDNLSKQGYPISSDVEKQMRVAARAEAARNSAFNNTIDR
-595 STKFNNMLNQATLEV
+595 FQANKLEV
-610 DGLDVR
+610 
-616 SMSTDEFNTLQS
+616 
-628 RMKNNQKWS
+628 
-637 GDDISYES
+637 
-645 FYSKISEAAKK
+645 
-656 NFGVDSLS
+656 
-664 YDQMMTL
+664 
-671 QKQARTVVE
+671 
-680 GRQAENQAVENFQA
+680 
-694 AKLELQNADKAFNDA
+694 QNANDA
-709 RIKAQDDQKLGTF
+709 LREAKENALENQKLGTF
-722 KFDKSDIQA
+722 TFSKDSIKELADQNAQALAQNNAVQKSDIA
-731 QADAT
+731 
-736 AKAIKENDNVAVN
+736 
-749 ELSNQTKAM
+749 SQTQVL
-758 KDLENS
+758 KDLKDS
-764 IKNDV
+764 IKG
-769 VKAIEKEVGNPLK
+769 EVI
-782 RLAKTMEDS
+782 KTLQTES
-791 KKSNEGKK
+791 KKLIKAVESTKKKDDKK

>member
-1 MTGLVDSI
+1 MTGLVDGI

-30 VERIFRAF
+30 VERIFQAF

-55 TGADTDTG
+55 SGADADTG
-63 IVYYLLRS
+63 TVYYLLRS

-150 SNSSAT
+150 SSSSAT

-185 EVAALCDRCGIEIR
+185 EVAALCARCGIEIR

-255 GIFMLYVLGSIS
+255 GIFMLFVLGSIS

-296 SAYKSWFGEFKKNLL
+296 NAYKSWFGEFKKNLL

-326 MPIVDQIQLGGANG
+326 MPIVDQIQLGASGGNG

-456 KGGAS
+456 KGGTS

-482 AWDKGD
+482 AWDNGD

-616 SMSTDEFNTLQS
+616 SMSTDEFNALQS
-628 RMKNNQKWS
+628 RMKGNKMWAGN
-637 GDDISYES
+637 DISLDAIYES
-645 FYSKISEAAKK
+645 IMKDYHGTVPKAIRDEEKENAKQILEK
-656 NFGVDSLS
+656 
-664 YDQMMTL
+664 
-671 QKQARTVVE
+671 R
-680 GRQAENQAVENFQA
+680 RAENQAVENFQA

-736 AKAIKENDNVAVN
+736 ARAIKENNNVAVN

-791 KKSNEGKK
+791 KKSNDGKK

>member
-1 MTGLVDSI
+1 MTGLVDGI

-30 VERIFRAF
+30 VERIFQAF

-170 YIRSDAE
+170 YIRSDAK
-177 GIDQQKYN
+177 GIDLQKHN
-185 EVAALCDRCGIEIR
+185 QVAALCARCGIEIR

-255 GIFMLYVLGSIS
+255 GIFMLFVLGSIS

-282 ISPVVCSMYPIDEG
+282 ISPIVCSMYPIDEG
-296 SAYKSWFGEFKKNLL
+296 NAYKTWFGEFKKNLL

-326 MPIVDQIQLGGANG
+326 MPIVDQIQLGTYGGNG

-395 IGSGATKLRHGGSM
+395 IGSGAKKLRHGGSM

-415 AAKASGGSG
+415 AAKAAGGSG
-424 TAAFFRQA
+424 KAAFFKQA

-456 KGGAS
+456 KGGAT
-461 KDEISKIKDR
+461 KDEKDKLKDEETFHR
-471 EAFNKMAQVQR
+471 QTNILRGKATGNVNN
-482 AWDKGD
+482 DKYIE
-488 TSRFSLGA
+488 LA
-496 NGEILERRRKVDGP
+496 
-510 GYENVQILSDLK
+510 
-522 GESITGEDGTT
+522 
-533 RYRINDSEMLKA
+533 
-545 SDKLGY
+545 DKLGY
-551 GAGAKSS
+551 ADS
-558 VAKKYNQKSYEDLTS
+558 AKKTVLKSVNADLPDDKKLKTYDDLTS
-573 AIEHDTGL
+573 AIESDKVL
-581 AKEIDRTGKERADA
+581 AKDMDTSSERLIKAGTEFNAANNQLNSGTININGNNVTLSAEDAADLKSRAYGNHKYSSDETSEDTIFERLRQRAVEDIDKIKAENEAIQKRGGGLLGADGKPIRPQQLKEVPELDEA
-595 STKFNNMLNQATLEV
+595 SLRMQARDIATLNSAKNNMIEDFQAKKLEV
-610 DGLDVR
+610 
-616 SMSTDEFNTLQS
+616 ENANT
-628 RMKNNQKWS
+628 
-637 GDDISYES
+637 
-645 FYSKISEAAKK
+645 
-656 NFGVDSLS
+656 
-664 YDQMMTL
+664 
-671 QKQARTVVE
+671 
-680 GRQAENQAVENFQA
+680 
-694 AKLELQNADKAFNDA
+694 AFKDA
-709 RIKAQDDQKLGTF
+709 QIKAQDDQKTGTF

-736 AKAIKENDNVAVN
+736 AKAIKENNNVTVN
-749 ELSNQTKAM
+749 ELSNQTQVMKAVE
-758 KDLENS
+758 DS
-764 IKNDV
+764 IKNNL
-769 VKAIEKEVGNPLK
+769 VKAIEKEVGSPLK
-782 RLAKTMEDS
+782 KLAKAVEDS
-791 KKSNEGKK
+791 KKSNDGKK

>member
-1 MTGLVDSI
+1 MTGLVDGI

-30 VERIFRAF
+30 VERIFQAF

-50 VTSGN
+50 VTSDN
-55 TGADTDTG
+55 SGADADTG

-150 SNSSAT
+150 SSSSAT

-296 SAYKSWFGEFKKNLL
+296 NAYKSWFGEFKKNLL

-326 MPIVDQIQLGGANG
+326 MPIVDQIQLGASGGNG

-359 DVISFISGLAGG
+359 EVISFISGLAGG

-424 TAAFFRQA
+424 TAAFFKQA

-461 KDEISKIKDR
+461 KDEIDSMKKTESFRAATRGFDPNEKDDITR
-471 EAFNKMAQVQR
+471 NKA
-482 AWDKGD
+482 
-488 TSRFSLGA
+488 L
-496 NGEILERRRKVDGP
+496 
-510 GYENVQILSDLK
+510 ENVLKSAKDLGVDDKVIDNFFK
-522 GESITGEDGTT
+522 G
-533 RYRINDSEMLKA
+533 
-545 SDKLGY
+545 
-551 GAGAKSS
+551 
-558 VAKKYNQKSYEDLTS
+558 VAKKNETYNKSDEGKEKPRETDPKKIREQYETMLTS
-573 AIEHDTGL
+573 DAKQGALARASASRDEFMNIMNTSPAAIIDGMDWGDRDKKRKELGFDIMTASADL
-581 AKEIDRTGKERADA
+581 KLTPKEISDMILKGV
-595 STKFNNMLNQATLEV
+595 KFSNVSFE
-610 DGLDVR
+610 DV
-616 SMSTDEFNTLQS
+616 
-628 RMKNNQKWS
+628 K
-637 GDDISYES
+637 
-645 FYSKISEAAKK
+645 
-656 NFGVDSLS
+656 
-664 YDQMMTL
+664 
-671 QKQARTVVE
+671 
-680 GRQAENQAVENFQA
+680 
-694 AKLELQNADKAFNDA
+694 
-709 RIKAQDDQKLGTF
+709 
-722 KFDKSDIQA
+722 
-731 QADAT
+731 
-736 AKAIKENDNVAVN
+736 KENPK
-749 ELSNQTKAM
+749 LSNEDIM
-758 KDLENS
+758 
-764 IKNDV
+764 DV
-769 VKAIEKEVGNPLK
+769 VKARNNVNSMVDEANARNAAVTQAGNEVADAVKSAFANAGLAGDKAISADEIKNAVSQAVSSNATSSKSSIDALLAEVK
-782 RLAKTMEDS
+782 KVEDAIKNDLAKSVKEGAKDTIKEI
-791 KKSNEGKK
+791 KKSKEPPKGDKK

>member
-30 VERIFRAF
+30 VERIFQAF

-50 VTSGN
+50 VTSDN
-55 TGADTDTG
+55 TGADADTG
-63 IVYYLLRS
+63 IVYYLLQS
-71 DLVRNMFLAMLYL
+71 DLVRNMFFAMLYL

-170 YIRSDAE
+170 YIRSDAK
-177 GIDQQKYN
+177 GIDLQKHN
-185 EVAALCDRCGIEIR
+185 QVAALCDRCGIEIR

-226 AMSAARCNWGDV
+226 AMSAARCNWVDV

-255 GIFMLYVLGSIS
+255 GIFMLFVLGSIS

-296 SAYKSWFGEFKKNLL
+296 NAYKSWFGEFKKNLL

-326 MPIVDQIQLGGANG
+326 MPIVDQIQLGASGGNG

-383 SVRGKAKSGLGK
+383 SVRGKAKSGLGT
-395 IGSGATKLRHGGSM
+395 IGSGAKKLRHGGSM

-415 AAKASGGSG
+415 AAKAAGGSG
-424 TAAFFRQA
+424 KAAFFKQA

-456 KGGAS
+456 KGGAT
-461 KDEISKIKDR
+461 KDEKDR
-471 EAFNKMAQVQR
+471 LKDLAEFNRQTQIRTGRLQTDENGNVIGHKSARATEYKAYRRSPIDKDGNARYGKKMD
-482 AWDKGD
+482 DKEYQE
-488 TSRFSLGA
+488 LA
-496 NGEILERRRKVDGP
+496 
-510 GYENVQILSDLK
+510 
-522 GESITGEDGTT
+522 
-533 RYRINDSEMLKA
+533 
-545 SDKLGY
+545 DKLGLTD
-551 GAGAKSS
+551 GAKKD
-558 VAKKYNQKSYEDLTS
+558 VAKARGQKSYDDYLS
-573 AIEHDTGL
+573 NIDNDRGL
-581 AKEIDRTGKERADA
+581 AKAIDSAQDRYNRAADERNTLVGQLNNGMKLNINGADVNITGKLLQELRNRALNNRKYADDETSEQAIYQKKIDNLSKQGYPISSDVEKQMRVAARAEAARNSAFNNTIDR
-595 STKFNNMLNQATLEV
+595 FQANKLEV
-610 DGLDVR
+610 
-616 SMSTDEFNTLQS
+616 
-628 RMKNNQKWS
+628 
-637 GDDISYES
+637 
-645 FYSKISEAAKK
+645 
-656 NFGVDSLS
+656 
-664 YDQMMTL
+664 
-671 QKQARTVVE
+671 
-680 GRQAENQAVENFQA
+680 
-694 AKLELQNADKAFNDA
+694 QNANDA
-709 RIKAQDDQKLGTF
+709 LREAKENALENQKLGTF
-722 KFDKSDIQA
+722 TFSKDSIKELADQNAQALAQNNAVQKSDIA
-731 QADAT
+731 
-736 AKAIKENDNVAVN
+736 
-749 ELSNQTKAM
+749 SQTQVL
-758 KDLENS
+758 KDLKDS
-764 IKNDV
+764 IKG
-769 VKAIEKEVGNPLK
+769 EVI
-782 RLAKTMEDS
+782 KTLQTES
-791 KKSNEGKK
+791 KKLIKAVESTKKKDDKK

>member
-177 GIDQQKYN
+177 GIDLQKHN
-185 EVAALCDRCGIEIR
+185 QVAALCDRCGIEIR

-255 GIFMLYVLGSIS
+255 GIFMLFVLGSIS

-296 SAYKSWFGEFKKNLL
+296 NAYKTWFGEFKKNLL

-326 MPIVDQIQLGGANG
+326 MPIVDQIQLGTYGGNG

-383 SVRGKAKSGLGK
+383 SVRGKAKSGLGT
-395 IGSGATKLRHGGSM
+395 IGSGAKKLRHGGSM

-415 AAKASGGSG
+415 AAKAAGGSG
-424 TAAFFRQA
+424 KAAFFKQA

-444 SKTTGLDFSGIV
+444 SKTTGLDFSGIL

-461 KDEISKIKDR
+461 KDEIDSMKKTESFRAATRGFDPNEKDNITR
-471 EAFNKMAQVQR
+471 NKA
-482 AWDKGD
+482 
-488 TSRFSLGA
+488 L
-496 NGEILERRRKVDGP
+496 
-510 GYENVQILSDLK
+510 ENVLKSAKDLGVDDKVIDNFFK
-522 GESITGEDGTT
+522 G
-533 RYRINDSEMLKA
+533 
-545 SDKLGY
+545 
-551 GAGAKSS
+551 
-558 VAKKYNQKSYEDLTS
+558 VAKKNETYNKSDEGKANPRETDPKKIREQYETMLTS
-573 AIEHDTGL
+573 DAKQGALARASASRDEFMGLMNTADKTINGKNFEQRNQEAISKYGFDIVSIAQTLSKGQDKPLGQADVSNMILKGVKFSNASFDEVKKENPKLSNDDVMKIVEARNKVNAMSDEVNARNAAVTQAGNEVADAVKSAFANAGL
-581 AKEIDRTGKERADA
+581 AGDKAISADEI
-595 STKFNNMLNQATLEV
+595 
-610 DGLDVR
+610 
-616 SMSTDEFNTLQS
+616 
-628 RMKNNQKWS
+628 KNAVS
-637 GDDISYES
+637 
-645 FYSKISEAAKK
+645 
-656 NFGVDSLS
+656 
-664 YDQMMTL
+664 
-671 QKQARTVVE
+671 
-680 GRQAENQAVENFQA
+680 QAVSS
-694 AKLELQNADKAFNDA
+694 NATSSKSSIDA
-709 RIKAQDDQKLGTF
+709 LLAEVKKVE
-722 KFDKSDIQA
+722 
-731 QADAT
+731 DA
-736 AKAIKENDNVAVN
+736 
-749 ELSNQTKAM
+749 
-758 KDLENS
+758 
-764 IKNDV
+764 IKND
-769 VKAIEKEVGNPLK
+769 
-782 RLAKTMEDS
+782 LAKSVKEGAKDTIKEI
-791 KKSNEGKK
+791 KKSKEPPKGDKK

>member
-1 MTGLVDSI
+1 MTGLVDGI

-50 VTSGN
+50 VTSDN
-55 TGADTDTG
+55 TGADADTG

-71 DLVRNMFLAMLYL
+71 DLVRNMFFAMLYL

-170 YIRSDAE
+170 YIRSDAK
-177 GIDQQKYN
+177 GIDLQKHN
-185 EVAALCDRCGIEIR
+185 QVAALCDRCGIEIR

-226 AMSAARCNWGDV
+226 AMSAARCNWVDV
-238 NAHYAII
+238 NAHYAIV

-255 GIFMLYVLGSIS
+255 GIFMLFVLGSIS

-296 SAYKSWFGEFKKNLL
+296 NAYKTWFGEFKKNLL

-326 MPIVDQIQLGGANG
+326 MPIVDQIQLGTYGGNG

-383 SVRGKAKSGLGK
+383 SVRGKAKSGLGT
-395 IGSGATKLRHGGSM
+395 IGSGAKKLRHGGSM

-415 AAKASGGSG
+415 AAKAAGGSG
-424 TAAFFRQA
+424 KAAFFKQA

-444 SKTTGLDFSGIV
+444 SKTTGLDFSGIL
-456 KGGAS
+456 KGGAT
-461 KDEISKIKDR
+461 KDEKDR
-471 EAFNKMAQVQR
+471 LKDLAEFNRQTQIRTGRLQTDENNNVIGHKSKRATEYRAYRRSPIDKDGNARYGKKMD
-482 AWDKGD
+482 DKEYQE
-488 TSRFSLGA
+488 LA
-496 NGEILERRRKVDGP
+496 
-510 GYENVQILSDLK
+510 
-522 GESITGEDGTT
+522 
-533 RYRINDSEMLKA
+533 
-545 SDKLGY
+545 DKLGLTD
-551 GAGAKSS
+551 GAKKD
-558 VAKKYNQKSYEDLTS
+558 VAKARGQKSYDDYLS
-573 AIEHDTGL
+573 NIDNDRGL
-581 AKEIDRTGKERADA
+581 AKAIDSAQDRYNRAADERNTLVGQLNNGMKLNINGADVNITGKLLQELRNRALNNRKYADDETSEQAIYQKKIDNLSKQGYPISSDTEKQMRVAARAEAARNSAFNNIIDR
-595 STKFNNMLNQATLEV
+595 FQANKLEV
-610 DGLDVR
+610 
-616 SMSTDEFNTLQS
+616 
-628 RMKNNQKWS
+628 
-637 GDDISYES
+637 
-645 FYSKISEAAKK
+645 
-656 NFGVDSLS
+656 
-664 YDQMMTL
+664 
-671 QKQARTVVE
+671 
-680 GRQAENQAVENFQA
+680 
-694 AKLELQNADKAFNDA
+694 QNANDA
-709 RIKAQDDQKLGTF
+709 LREAKENALENQKLGTF
-722 KFDKSDIQA
+722 TFSKDSIKELADQNAQALAQNNAVQKSDIA
-731 QADAT
+731 
-736 AKAIKENDNVAVN
+736 
-749 ELSNQTKAM
+749 SQTQVL
-758 KDLENS
+758 KDLKDS
-764 IKNDV
+764 IKG
-769 VKAIEKEVGNPLK
+769 EVI
-782 RLAKTMEDS
+782 KTLQTES
-791 KKSNEGKK
+791 KKLIKAVESTKKKDDKK